1 MVNVLRE
8 QMLVNIQLMNSL
20 NIGGNQ
26 EMIIKSQIFIDSS
39 RYVFW
44 TLINPERVGRSLY
57 GITYTV

>member
-26 EMIIKSQIFIDSS
+26 EMIIKSRIFIHSS
-39 RYVFW
+39 RYVFF
-44 TLINPERVGRSLY
+44 GR
-57 GITYTV
+57 

>member
-26 EMIIKSQIFIDSS
+26 EMIIK
-39 RYVFW
+39 
-44 TLINPERVGRSLY
+44 NLY
-57 GITYTV
+57 S